1 MEKFEVGR
9 GAGWLI
15 APLARPCCSL
25 ADMAAESGLRE
36 VAWQV
41 ALELGKITGD
51 HSDVEAQQDRL
62 LGLAIKQELERR
74 RYATLRCVR
83 AHSQSFATV
92 SCHRDV
98 MAGFAV
104 SRTDDDFELE
114 WIAFAGSLDLDH
126 SLPSPYSVQFG
137 CSGRS
142 ILTHGPMVQRKLQ
155 RLAASSASAPA

>member
-1 MEKFEVGR
+1 
-9 GAGWLI
+9 
-15 APLARPCCSL
+15 
-25 ADMAAESGLRE
+25 MAAESGLRE
-36 VAWQV
+36 VAWQL

-51 HSDVEAQQDRL
+51 HSDVEAQQDRP
-62 LGLAIKQELERR
+62 LGLAIKQELERC

-83 AHSQSFATV
+83 ARRQSFATV

-126 SLPSPYSVQFG
+126 SMPSP
-137 CSGRS
+137 
-142 ILTHGPMVQRKLQ
+142 
-155 RLAASSASAPA
+155 